1 MINLRT
7 AKIDRKTNETDIKLS
22 LNIDGTGKS
31 DINSGCGFLDHMLTL
46 FASHGKFDLEI
57 KCDGDTYVDDH
68 HTTEDIGIA
77 LGQAFSQALGD
88 KRGIVRY
95 GDTILPMDEAL
106 ILTAV
111 DFSGRNCLRYSLDIP
126 AQKVGSFDTEL
137 VKEFFIAFTSNAKL
151 TLHIMQLDGENSHHI
166 IEGAFKSVARS
177 IRAAVKIDSDFADEI
192 PSSKGVL

>member
-1 MINLRT
+1 MRT

-31 DINSGCGFLDHMLTL
+31 DIKSGCGFLDHMLTL
-46 FASHGKFDLEI
+46 FTSHGKFDLEI

-68 HTTEDIGIA
+68 HTTEDIGIV
-77 LGQAFSQALGD
+77 LGQAFSQALGG
-88 KRGIVRY
+88 KKGIVRY
-95 GDTILPMDEAL
+95 GDTVLPMDEAL

-111 DFSGRNCLRYSLDIP
+111 DFSGRSYLGYSLDIP
-126 AQKVGSFDTEL
+126 TQKVGSFDTEL
-137 VKEFFIAFTSNAKL
+137 VKEFFIAFTRNANL
-151 TLHIMQLDGENSHHI
+151 TLHIKQLDGENSHHI

-177 IRAAVKIDSDFADEI
+177 IRNAVKIDSDFADEI